1 MWFKYEAILIKSKKL
16 MHQCPKQHLFNLFQ
30 KIYLILKL
38 YNVCGF
44 DLFSILQISLVRII
58 PYAHV
63 VQILNYCNRIKNDK
77 AAMFKENLCNVQK
90 IIAIYYKN
98 AYEKHQ

>member
-1 MWFKYEAILIKSKKL
+1 
-16 MHQCPKQHLFNLFQ
+16 MHQCPKQHLFDLFQ
-30 KIYLILKL
+30 KLDLILKL
-38 YNVCGF
+38 SDFCDF
-44 DLFSILQISLVRII
+44 DFFAILQISLVKIL

-63 VQILNYCNRIKNDK
+63 VQILNYCNRIKNN

-90 IIAIYYKN
+90 IITIYYKN